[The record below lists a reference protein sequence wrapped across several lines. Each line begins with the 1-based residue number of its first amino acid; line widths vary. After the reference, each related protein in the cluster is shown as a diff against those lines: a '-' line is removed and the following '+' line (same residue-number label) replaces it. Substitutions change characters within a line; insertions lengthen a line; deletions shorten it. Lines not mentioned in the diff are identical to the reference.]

1 MEEED
6 ELQSQVE
13 EINLACKN
21 KHQDSL
27 LDSTSSKGRKFFFN
41 YISIMF
47 LVTKLFWIPDFIY
60 FVNLKRNAALG

>member
-13 EINLACKN
+13 EINLACEN

-27 LDSTSSKGRKFFFN
+27 LDSTSSKGKEFFFN
-41 YISIMF
+41 SYIFNLF
-47 LVTKLFWIPDFIY
+47 LVPNCMMYDSIY
-60 FVNLKRNAALG
+60 HG

>member
-47 LVTKLFWIPDFIY
+47 LVWIPDFIY
-60 FVNLKRNAALG
+60 FVNYLLICHIGI